1 MRSVD
6 CLFERVSSVGVGLAL
21 LFMALVFSVITITA
35 LPVFGFVIAAPVF
48 LLAVWFFFSP
58 RSRECTLR

>member
-1 MRSVD
+1 MT
-6 CLFERVSSVGVGLAL
+6 AL